1 MKKIA
6 TVFLLCVAALS
17 CKEKNSNGKFE
28 LNGDVRNIPD
38 QKVFLEQL
46 YFSQKNP
53 DVLDTA
59 EIKNGKFQLEGT
71 AAEEGLYRLRLEKSE
86 SGFIFINDK
95 PTINFNA
102 DMKDVSLQGPSF
114 NSPANQLLK
123 NLLLQL
129 DEKGKVL
136 NAASTRLDSLKN
148 DSVLAI
154 ETKKIEELKDQYKQ
168 FIVQYIDTV
177 SNPVVAM
184 FAIGYTQSIDSKS
197 LDKAIPGLTKRFP
210 KHKGVAEI
218 VSQYNAFMAKK
229 NEPASTNTAAGTKP
243 AVGTMAPDITMNDT
257 EGKPFSLSQL
267 KGQYVLVDFWASWC
281 GPCRGENP
289 NVVAAFN
296 KYKSKNFT
304 VLGVSLDEDK
314 QKWLDAIK
322 SDELNWKHISDLK
335 GWGNAAVGIYGFDG
349 IPYNVLLDPTGKII
363 ATELRADALQQKLAE
378 VLK

>member
-6 TVFLLCVAALS
+6 TVFLLSVAALS
-17 CKEKNSNGKFE
+17 CKEKKSNGKFE

-71 AAEEGLYRLRLEKSE
+71 GAEEGLYRLRLEKSE

-95 PTINFNA
+95 PAINFNA

-129 DEKGKVL
+129 DEKGKAL

-148 DSVLAI
+148 DSILVI

-168 FIVQYIDTV
+168 FIVKFIDTV

-197 LDKAIPGLTKRFP
+197 LDKAIPGLPKRFP
-210 KHKGVAEI
+210 EHKGIAEI
-218 VSQYNAFMAKK
+218 VSQYNAFMAKQ
-229 NEPASTNTAAGTKP
+229 NQPASTNPAAGTKP
-243 AVGTMAPDITMNDT
+243 AVGSMAPDITMNDT

-289 NVVAAFN
+289 NVVDAFN

-363 ATELRADALQQKLAE
+363 ATELRAEALQQKLAE